1 MADTGNGNPTAGGS
15 GTGRTVPVQAQN
27 VVIDAN
33 AQAAAAQMA
42 QQILANTNVTL
53 KQELVK
59 IPDFWGE
66 KGKDTVT
73 PTQFMARIDECQIAN
88 DWNDTTTYA
97 NFSLCLRG
105 EADEWLAS
113 KVRLLELT
121 QAQKTWTRI
130 RPLFKKEF
138 AACSDD
144 KLIIDGLANL
154 AHRPG
159 ENPRKFMSRL
169 EKLVNTL
176 NENYACYRIKPERPA
191 PIQPQGTYTEDM
203 LTAYANDSIKA
214 YSKFLLTQIF
224 RAAAPE
230 NVRKLLSHKDQT
242 RLTVDDAYDTFFT
255 DHRVETDRKERAMV
269 NVIND
274 AEEDSGNVSNEQ
286 DIAAFRPQQRQQQQ
300 QRYNQQQNS
309 NYRSNQNQP
318 QKGKSNKNFYPKRQN
333 NSNSQGNSGN
343 GKYCAY
349 CKILNHSQEECRKR
363 IRDNKPCVTNQG
375 KMYWPKV
382 NSTVDNNDPNNVGAV
397 FQ

>member
-1 MADTGNGNPTAGGS
+1 MSNTDQPGGS
-15 GTGRTVPVQAQN
+15 GTGRTVANTQQN

-73 PTQFMARIDECQIAN
+73 AMQFMARIDECSVAN

-97 NFSLCLRG
+97 NFSLCLKG

-121 QAQKTWTRI
+121 AAQRTWTRI

-169 EKLVNTL
+169 EKLFNTL
-176 NENYACYRIKPERPA
+176 HENYASYRIKPERPA
-191 PIQPQGTYTEDM
+191 PIQPQGTYTQDM
-203 LTAYANDSIKA
+203 LTSFANDSVKA
-214 YSKFLLTQIF
+214 YNKFLLAQVF

-242 RLTVDDAYDTFFT
+242 RMTVDDAYDTFFT
-255 DHRVETDRKERAMV
+255 DHRVESDKRERTMV
-269 NVIND
+269 NVINN
-274 AEEDSGNVSNEQ
+274 EEDSSNNATDQ

-300 QRYNQQQNS
+300 RYAPQQNS
-309 NYRSNQNQP
+309 NYRNNQNQQ
-318 QKGKSNKNFYPKRQN
+318 QKGKQNKNSYPKKQN
-333 NSNSQGNSGN
+333 YNPQSNSGN
-343 GKYCAY
+343 TGNGKFCAY

-363 IRDNKPCVTNQG
+363 MRDNKPCMNNQG
-375 KMYWPKV
+375 KLYWPKI
-382 NSTVDNNDPNNVGAV
+382 NSAAENNDPNNVGAV